1 MNTTLKQ
8 VAPLIPKLWKAGI
21 VPFLHS
27 SPAQGKSSLSK
38 QLAEQ
43 FKLKVIDLRLTE
55 LDSTDLSGLPYF
67 NNGKAEFMPFNTF
80 PLQDTPVPKGYEGW
94 LIILDEFNSANQA
107 VMAAAYKLVLD
118 RMVGQHKLHDKV
130 AMLACGNLESD
141 NAIVNPMSTALI
153 SRFAHFNIDINVDDW
168 LEWASKAGI
177 DYRITSYINFKKT
190 NLYTFKPDATEPYA
204 SPRTWEMASKV
215 IKDSDEVSTLLV
227 SSLIG
232 DGVANEFVQY
242 TKLYHKLPT
251 LKDILDNPTG
261 IEIPND
267 LATTWAVMSMVT
279 HSMTVDNQAKL
290 TVFLRRLSSEL
301 QYCALREIK
310 YRNPAVLSKVLDWV
324 KELAH
329 EVM

>member
-8 VAPLIPKLWKAGI
+8 VAPLIPQLWKAGI

-80 PLQDTPVPKGYEGW
+80 PLQDTQIPEGYEGW
-94 LIILDEFNSANQA
+94 LLLLDEFNSANQA

-118 RMVGQHKLHDKV
+118 RQVGQHKLHDKV
-130 AMLACGNLESD
+130 AMIACGNLESD
-141 NAIVNPMSTALI
+141 NAIVNPMSSALI
-153 SRFAHFNIDINVDDW
+153 SRFAHFNIDVNVDDW
-168 LEWASKAGI
+168 LEWASKSDI
-177 DYRITSYINFKKT
+177 DYRITSYINFKKS
-190 NLYTFKPDATEPYA
+190 NLYKFKPDATEPYA
-204 SPRTWEMASKV
+204 SPRTWEMVSKV
-215 IKDSDEVSTLLV
+215 IKDNDDISVLLV

-232 DGVANEFVQY
+232 DGIANEFIQY
-242 TKLYHKLPT
+242 TKLYLELPT
-251 LKDILDNPTG
+251 LEQIMANPEG
-261 IEIPND
+261 IKIPDD
-267 LATTWAVMSMVT
+267 LATRWATMSMVT
-279 HSMTVDNQAKL
+279 HSITVDNHDKL

-310 YRNPAVLSKVLDWV
+310 YRNPAVLNKVFDWV